1 MRIALVTRRFDAAG
15 GGTERDLIVTA
26 RLLSVAGHR
35 ISIFADEIRTCTEEF
50 EVQRLGRLP
59 IGGAVGLWLFATRVA
74 SKARRDGAELVL
86 SFARI
91 LGADILRSGGGAHSS
106 YLRAARRW
114 QSPAAAT
121 AMLVSPYH
129 RMQVLIERAGFNS
142 PRLQQTIA
150 VSELVR
156 GDLFETFRV
165 NSDKLVT
172 LYNGVDL
179 ERFSPNR
186 DTSLVKHLRREF
198 KIPENLQAIAFV
210 GNGFAR
216 KGLNFLLESWP
227 ALNPAAALV
236 VVGSDRSIGNYRH
249 RTIKLGIEQR
259 VIFLGP
265 VRQIERVLACVDG
278 LAFPSLFEPF
288 GNVVLEAMAAGLP
301 VLCSRWTGAAE
312 VLPDEFSELVV
323 NDPTDKVELI
333 SRLNLLLRMPSD
345 AGGIARA
352 TAERYRWHRHGKELL
367 RIIQKS
373 SSRVA

>member
-1 MRIALVTRRFDAAG
+1 M
-15 GGTERDLIVTA
+15 
-26 RLLSVAGHR
+26 
-35 ISIFADEIRTCTEEF
+35 
-50 EVQRLGRLP
+50 GRVP

-74 SKARRDGAELVL
+74 SRARRDGAELVL

-114 QSPAAAT
+114 QSPAAAG

-129 RMQVLIERAGFNS
+129 RVQVLIERAGFNS
-142 PRLQQTIA
+142 PRLQQAIA

-156 GDLFETFRV
+156 SDVLETFRLS
-165 NSDKLVT
+165 SDKLVT
-172 LYNGVDL
+172 LYNGVDS

-186 DTSLVKHLRREF
+186 DTSLVNHLRREF
-198 KIPENLQAIAFV
+198 KIPENLRAIAFV

-216 KGLNFLLESWP
+216 KGLNVLLESWP
-227 ALNPAAALV
+227 AVHPAAALV
-236 VVGSDRSIGNYRH
+236 VVGSDRSIGAYR
-249 RTIKLGIEQR
+249 RRAIKLRIEPR

-265 VRQIERVLACVDG
+265 VRQIERLFACVDG

-301 VLCSRWTGAAE
+301 VLCSRLTGAAE
-312 VLPDEFSELVV
+312 VLPGEFSGLVV
-323 NDPTDKVELI
+323 NDPTDTVELA
-333 SRLNLLLRMPSD
+333 SRLNLLLRMPGD

-352 TAERYRWHRHGKELL
+352 TAERYPWHRHGQELL

-373 SSRVA
+373 SSRLT